1 MDPPTLSS
9 DDTTPGIGP
18 CGLQGDHARGYIM
31 RTFLPA
37 VLACLALASVIGGRL
52 IAATAGGSPA
62 KIPAPA
68 SPPPAA
74 APRPAPAAGS
84 SIDNDA
90 PARHAR
96 RTACLKDAKSKK
108 LVGVQRDAYVKNC
121 VGAL

>member
-1 MDPPTLSS
+1 
-9 DDTTPGIGP
+9 
-18 CGLQGDHARGYIM
+18 M

-108 LVGVQRDAYVKNC
+108 LVGAQRDAYVKNC

>member
-1 MDPPTLSS
+1 
-9 DDTTPGIGP
+9 
-18 CGLQGDHARGYIM
+18 M

-37 VLACLALASVIGGRL
+37 ALACLALASVMGGWL

-62 KIPAPA
+62 KTPAPA
-68 SPPPAA
+68 SPPPTA
-74 APRPAPAAGS
+74 APRPAAPAS

-108 LVGVQRDAYVKNC
+108 LVGAQRNAYVKDC
-121 VGAL
+121 VGAR

>member
-1 MDPPTLSS
+1 
-9 DDTTPGIGP
+9 
-18 CGLQGDHARGYIM
+18 M
-31 RTFLPA
+31 RMFLPA
-37 VLACLALASVIGGRL
+37 VLTCLALASMIGGRL

-68 SPPPAA
+68 SPPPTT
-74 APRPAPAAGS
+74 APRPTPAPAAGS

-108 LVGVQRDAYVKNC
+108 LVGAQRDAYVKDC